1 METLI
6 KELDEFKKQLPEAE
20 QVKLSDD
27 LLSKLYSVY
36 PFNKF
41 EYVISHLIANHII
54 DLKEYLR
61 IRSEY
66 LTRNKYLHLF
76 EIAPRTFGETWG
88 QQHLTELVPEFQHP
102 SPTLDPDYEGQYD
115 LWLDGI
121 RVEVKASRAVKRES
135 GATLT
140 EKALSSGSKAKF
152 DMNFQQ
158 IKPACCDVFVWIAVW
173 RDKIDYW
180 VISSQDVQNSPL
192 LSNQHRAS
200 QLSDSGAVVEGQ
212 IHINNGNYSEFE
224 QFRVQARDISNTIIN
239 IGKKNKN
246 TT

>member
-1 METLI
+1 MEKLI
-6 KELDEFKKQLPEAE
+6 KELEAFKKQLPQAE
-20 QVKLSDD
+20 QQKLSDE

-41 EYVISHLIANHII
+41 EYVISHLIANRVI
-54 DLKEYLR
+54 DLQEYLR

-102 SPTLDPDYEGQYD
+102 SPTLDPNYVGQYD

-121 RVEVKASRAVKRES
+121 RVEVKASRAVKRVS

-140 EKALSSGSKAKF
+140 EKALSSGSNAKF

-180 VISSQDVQNSPL
+180 VFTSKEVEENKYYSHG
-192 LSNQHRAS
+192 QHR
-200 QLSDSGAVVEGQ
+200 GNVGEGQ
-212 IHINNGNYSEFE
+212 LWIKDSNYQEFE
-224 QFRVQARDISNTIIN
+224 PYKVQVHDLYQTVLKKG
-239 IGKKNKN
+239 GKV
-246 TT
+246 

>member
-1 METLI
+1 MEKLI
-6 KELDEFKKQLPEAE
+6 KELDEFKKQLPKEE
-20 QVKLSDD
+20 QVKLSDE

-41 EYVISHLIANHII
+41 EYVISHLIANKVI

-102 SPTLDPDYEGQYD
+102 SPLLDSDYEGQYD
-115 LWLDGI
+115 LWLEGI
-121 RVEVKASRAVKRES
+121 RVEVKASRAVKRVS

-158 IKPACCDVFVWIAVW
+158 INLLVAMSLCGLPFGETRLIIGCLQVKRLKKTSITPMGNIAVMLVK
-173 RDKIDYW
+173 D
-180 VISSQDVQNSPL
+180 
-192 LSNQHRAS
+192 
-200 QLSDSGAVVEGQ
+200 
-212 IHINNGNYSEFE
+212 NY
-224 QFRVQARDISNTIIN
+224 
-239 IGKKNKN
+239 G
-246 TT
+246 